1 MKIKECN
8 HLKKDKNLDYIKVV
22 YSDRELH
29 YCIECFKNYSFI
41 DSKYVCYVEKDNNRK
56 GK

>member
-8 HLKKDKNLDYIKVV
+8 HVKKNKDLDYIKII
-22 YSDRELH
+22 YNDKELH
-29 YCIECFKNYSFI
+29 YCINCFKKYSFI
-41 DSKYVCYVEKDNNRK
+41 NPKYVCYVEKDNRK